1 MRLDADIKRDATTRL
16 SGKRPSRSAKVVY
29 AAMAVNLG
37 IAATKF
43 LAAAVSGSS
52 AMLSEAIHSVVDTGN
67 QLLLLLGLRRSRR
80 PPDEEHP
87 FGHGKELYFWS
98 LVVAVLW
105 FGVGGGMAL
114 YEGVLQLLRP
124 RPLEDPFW
132 AYVVLAVAAVFESV
146 SFTVAT
152 RELLRRR
159 GPPQLWLRV
168 RLSKDPAV
176 FSTFLEDF
184 AALLGLAV
192 AFVGVYLGHRFRN
205 PYFDGAASVIIGA
218 IVSLVALTLVYET
231 RGLLIGESASPKVV
245 ADIRKIAMSDRAVSD
260 ARTPLT
266 MHLAPF
272 DILLNLE
279 VEFKKGISADEQIEA
294 VERIE
299 KAIREKYPSI
309 KRIFIEARRPAG
321 SRLNAGH
328 DACAR
333 SARAARAKPS

>member
-1 MRLDADIKRDATTRL
+1 MRLDADIKRDARRRL
-16 SGKRPSRSAKVVY
+16 SGMRPSRSTKVVY
-29 AAMAVNLG
+29 AAMVVNLG

-52 AMLSEAIHSVVDTGN
+52 GMLSEAIHSVVDTGN
-67 QLLLLLGLRRSRR
+67 QLLLLLG
-80 PPDEEHP
+80 
-87 FGHGKELYFWS
+87 
-98 LVVAVLW
+98 
-105 FGVGGGMAL
+105 
-114 YEGVLQLLRP
+114 P

-132 AYVVLAVAAVFESV
+132 AYVVLAVAAMFESV

-218 IVSLVALTLVYET
+218 IV
-231 RGLLIGESASPKVV
+231 
-245 ADIRKIAMSDRAVSD
+245 
-260 ARTPLT
+260 
-266 MHLAPF
+266 
-272 DILLNLE
+272 
-279 VEFKKGISADEQIEA
+279 
-294 VERIE
+294 
-299 KAIREKYPSI
+299 
-309 KRIFIEARRPAG
+309 
-321 SRLNAGH
+321 
-328 DACAR
+328 
-333 SARAARAKPS
+333 